1 MCSIPRCGSNVSWA
15 YRASPGCS
23 LRRILRS
30 SASSRFCRSIQSGIF
45 FDLWAALYG
54 EITIR
59 DGRVEQPTS
68 ATTACCVSTECRKS
82 KVHLVKRLEASGGLG
97 EPGTACVMPA
107 LTSAV
112 YAATG
117 NRIRKLPIADQA
129 RAVTWPRAK
138 RNVAT
143 SESRATASNITVHG
157 DPCHEHKTTLRR
169 SQPRRDRPSTMSL
182 FWETAGRSR
191 LTWPKRM

>member
-1 MCSIPRCGSNVSWA
+1 VNTTRVWCVVDCGVQANQDTIRV
-15 YRASPGCS
+15 P
-23 LRRILRS
+23 
-30 SASSRFCRSIQSGIF
+30 IQSGIF

-68 ATTACCVSTECRKS
+68 ATTACCVSTGCRKS

-143 SESRATASNITVHG
+143 SESRATASN
-157 DPCHEHKTTLRR
+157 
-169 SQPRRDRPSTMSL
+169 M
-182 FWETAGRSR
+182 
-191 LTWPKRM
+191 TWPKRM